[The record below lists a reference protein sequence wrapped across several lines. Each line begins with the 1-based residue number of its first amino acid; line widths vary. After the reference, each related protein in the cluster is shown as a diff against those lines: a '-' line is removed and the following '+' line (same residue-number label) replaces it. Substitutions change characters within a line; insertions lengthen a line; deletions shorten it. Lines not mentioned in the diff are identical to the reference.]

1 MPREVKVV
9 DKTMRKDQ
17 STGKMV
23 KNENYRGVTW
33 KEKVATVKKGD
44 VVRKRVTSENY
55 SGVKGGKPDVEK
67 TLKVEKFD
75 KAGKLKKSTVIS
87 NGTKTVTRPG
97 EKAVTKKAGL
107 LANVRL
113 NKNV

>member
-1 MPREVKVV
+1 MPKEVKVV
-9 DKTMRKDQ
+9 DKTMRKDP

-33 KEKVATVKKGD
+33 NEKVATVKKGN

-55 SGVKGGKPDVEK
+55 AGVQGGKPDVEK

-97 EKAVTKKAGL
+97 EKPVTKKAGL
-107 LANVRL
+107 LASVRL